1 MDFSGWN
8 AGHEFLVC
16 SSASGIP
23 LIRNLEA
30 LTLDTARNNLNDAIG
45 EDSVSLN
52 AKNTMIWGIF
62 LVGVVIGFVAVYLV
76 VAQPMFAQLE
86 QMQRQMAT
94 LDTEMQ
100 SLVGAR
106 NHAWETGNLL
116 ADLKSLKN
124 QLHDSRATVR
134 DIRLL
139 RQDLLEE
146 AKHTAKAS
154 SALFDMAKLQE
165 FALDQHDLTSPAARS
180 LEQLAQIQKR
190 LVQEHAGT
198 PKAEE
203 TLADLS
209 RVRSDLAELLI
220 LKAQIAINGADVA
233 AARTTAGELLSLKDQ
248 IVSKGQDAE
257 AARTTADELLS
268 LKDQIVTK
276 GQDTEAARTNAN
288 RLFVL
293 QDELKTQGADLP
305 DAFSSLDRLIEIKDK
320 LVDQTPAVAD
330 AVQNL
335 EIISDFQEEFG
346 EQIRALGRMREG
358 LLQIVLME
366 GTLAKVAKI
375 LEPLSQIANVRR
387 LSDRELR
394 EAARSILENRSTRIS
409 AKPGAPRHLPNEA
422 AIDPFDQPFGNS
434 GSTNEGSEAGPV
446 PPPQTLPL
454 SN

>member
-1 MDFSGWN
+1 M
-8 AGHEFLVC
+8 
-16 SSASGIP
+16 
-23 LIRNLEA
+23 
-30 LTLDTARNNLNDAIG
+30 DTARNNLNDAIG
-45 EDSVSLN
+45 DEIVPLN
-52 AKNTMIWGIF
+52 AKNSMIWGIF

-106 NHAWETGNLL
+106 NQAWETGNLL
-116 ADLKSLKN
+116 SDLKSLKN

-146 AKHTAKAS
+146 AKHTAAAS
-154 SALFDMAKLQE
+154 SALCDLAKLQE
-165 FALDQHDLTSPAARS
+165 FALDQHDLTSPAVRS

-203 TLADLS
+203 TLADLG
-209 RVRSDLAELLI
+209 RVRSDLAELLN
-220 LKAQIAINGADVA
+220 LKAQLAVNGADLA
-233 AARTTAGELLSLKDQ
+233 AARS
-248 IVSKGQDAE
+248 
-257 AARTTADELLS
+257 TADELLS
-268 LKDQIVTK
+268 LKDQIVAK

-293 QDELKTQGADLP
+293 QDELKSQGATLP
-305 DAFSSLDRLIEIKDK
+305 DAFSTLDRLVEIKDK

-335 EIISDFQEEFG
+335 EILSDFQEEFG

-358 LLQIVLME
+358 LMQIVIME
-366 GTLAKVAKI
+366 GTLGKVAKI

-409 AKPGAPRHLPNEA
+409 SKPDAPRHLPNEA
-422 AIDPFDQPFGNS
+422 AIDPFGQPFGNS
-434 GSTNEGSEAGPV
+434 GVANDGIEAAPV
-446 PPPQTLPL
+446 PPPQSLPL